1 MRLTKEP
8 FWESPIT
15 SHSQEQIGSITKT
28 HHRMLDMQ
36 IGSNEFCF
44 LDLRLTEEEDK

>member
-15 SHSQEQIGSITKT
+15 SQEQIGSITKT
-28 HHRMLDMQ
+28 HHGMLDMQ